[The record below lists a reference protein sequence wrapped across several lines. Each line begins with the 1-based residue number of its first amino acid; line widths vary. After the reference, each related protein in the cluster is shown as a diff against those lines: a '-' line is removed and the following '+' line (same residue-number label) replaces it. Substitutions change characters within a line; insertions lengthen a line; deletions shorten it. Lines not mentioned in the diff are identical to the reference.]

1 MRISDWSSDV
11 CSSDLMDDVAGIWRI
26 ALVHDVFPLRWQVLV
41 AGCAKIYFGMYVLRF
56 DTVQQLP
63 KQILFGAYGLYHYR
77 SALEPKFHD
86 VDRAELQRFQQIG
99 RSESGERVVQ

>member
-1 MRISDWSSDV
+1 
-11 CSSDLMDDVAGIWRI
+11 MDDVAGIWRI

-86 VDRAELQRFQQIG
+86 VVRNRKGVVEGKRGLVSVDLGGG
-99 RSESGERVVQ
+99 RYIKKK